1 MKSPPIEAPQS
12 LELQPSATKPT
23 RALARLGSQ
32 VHEYAIVGICLALFV
47 VLSLLSSAFFSSE
60 NLLNILDQNASIGVI
75 AFGETIVIISGN
87 FDLSVGSTY
96 SLAGIIAIMLTPSLG
111 PGAASLVA
119 VLCGSVVGAVNGGLV
134 VVGRVHS
141 FIATLASQYMIY
153 GLALVVSG
161 GLILQS
167 TSNGFVVLGQDDGL
181 GVRYA
186 IWALLVVAIATG
198 AVLSRSVF
206 GKHVYAVGGNREAA
220 RLSGIRVGL
229 VVVGAFAISG
239 TTAALGGL
247 MAASQVGTA
256 QAGSGTGLELAGIA
270 GTIIGGTSIFGGEG
284 AIWRT
289 VLGVLLLAM
298 IGNGFDLLSL
308 NATYQE
314 IVEGALIIVAV
325 VADAWAR
332 SRPSLF
338 RVKLRTN

>member
-1 MKSPPIEAPQS
+1 MTTPPVAPPRPPRVHS
-12 LELQPSATKPT
+12 STATATKG
-23 RALARLGSQ
+23 LAKAARQ
-32 VHEYAIVGICLALFV
+32 AHDYAIVGICAALFAA
-47 VLSLLSSAFFSSE
+47 LSILSSAFLSST

-75 AFGETIVIISGN
+75 AFGETIVIISSN

-96 SLAGIIAIMLTPSLG
+96 SLAGIIGIMLTAHIG
-111 PGAASLVA
+111 PALA
-119 VLCGSVVGAVNGGLV
+119 SVVAILAGSAIGVVNGGLV
-134 VVGRVHS
+134 VLGRVHS
-141 FIATLASQYMIY
+141 FIATLASQYVIY

-161 GLILQS
+161 GVILQ
-167 TSNGFVVLGQDDGL
+167 TSDPGFLVLGQDDGL
-181 GVRYA
+181 GARYA
-186 IWALLVVAIATG
+186 IWCMLGVALASG

-206 GKHVYAVGGNREAA
+206 GKHVYGVGGNRDAA

-239 TTAALGGL
+239 TTAALGGV

-270 GTIIGGTSIFGGEG
+270 STIIGGTSIFGGEG

-289 VLGVLLLAM
+289 FLGVILLAM

-314 IVEGALIIVAV
+314 IAEGALIIVAV

-332 SRPSLF
+332 SRPPLL
-338 RVKLRTN
+338 RVRLRWK

>member
-1 MKSPPIEAPQS
+1 MKSLPVRAPEQGEPHPPG
-12 LELQPSATKPT
+12 TKPA
-23 RALARLGSQ
+23 RALTHLGSR
-32 VHEYAIVGICLALFV
+32 VHEYAIVGICLALFIA
-47 VLSLLSSAFFSSE
+47 LSLWSSAFFSSG

-96 SLAGIIAIMLTPSLG
+96 SLAGIIAILLTPSLG
-111 PGAASLVA
+111 PLVA
-119 VLCGSVVGAVNGGLV
+119 SVVAVACGSVVGAINGGLV
-134 VVGRVHS
+134 VIGRVHS
-141 FIATLASQYMIY
+141 FIATLATQYMIY

-167 TSNGFVVLGQDDGL
+167 TSAGFVVLGQDDGL
-181 GVRYA
+181 GVHYA
-186 IWALLVVAIATG
+186 IWSLLGVAVITG
-198 AVLSRSVF
+198 ALLSRSVF
-206 GKHVYAVGGNREAA
+206 GKHVYAVGGNRDAA

-314 IVEGALIIVAV
+314 IVEGALIVVAV

-338 RVKLRTN
+338 RRKLRPR

>member
-1 MKSPPIEAPQS
+1 VTSSPVAAPPEVEVP
-12 LELQPSATKPT
+12 LPDRTAPKK
-23 RALARLGSQ
+23 ALLAALR
-32 VHEYAIVGICLALFV
+32 VHEYAIVGICVALFI
-47 VLSLLSSAFFSSE
+47 VLSTLSGAFLSTT

-96 SLAGIIAIMLTPSLG
+96 SLAGIIGILLVPPLG
-111 PGAASLVA
+111 PVAASLIA
-119 VLCGSVVGAVNGGLV
+119 VLAGTVVGTVNGGLV
-134 VVGRVHS
+134 VLGRVHS

-161 GLILQS
+161 GVILQ
-167 TSNGFVVLGQDDGL
+167 TTVPGFLVVGQDNGL
-181 GVRYA
+181 GARYA
-186 IWALLVVAIATG
+186 IWVLLGVALLSG

-206 GKHVYAVGGNREAA
+206 GKHVYAVGGNKEAA

-229 VVVGAFAISG
+229 VVTGAFAVSG

-247 MAASQVGTA
+247 MAASQVGSA

-270 GTIIGGTSIFGGEG
+270 STIIGGNSIFGGEG

-298 IGNGFDLLSL
+298 IGNGFDLLSF
-308 NATYQE
+308 NATYQQ

-332 SRPSLF
+332 NRPRLRLF
-338 RVKLRTN
+338 WK